1 MPLEDR
7 ELSYL
12 WDMRQAAQEVF
23 EFMKD
28 VKFAEFE
35 KNKALR
41 YAVERQLL
49 VIGEAANHISIYRR
63 NFGANIR
70 KSPGPTLSVFAIF
83 SLTNMGKF
91 SLAEFGS
98 LQQEALLSC

>member
-41 YAVERQLL
+41 YAV
-49 VIGEAANHISIYRR
+49 
-63 NFGANIR
+63 
-70 KSPGPTLSVFAIF
+70 
-83 SLTNMGKF
+83 
-91 SLAEFGS
+91 
-98 LQQEALLSC
+98 